1 MTHRFIKVVGATL
14 VAIGMLVGGCSS
26 KGKQAAQLPLTSEQ
40 KQLNLESFD
49 MVWNTIKAKHFDPKL
64 NGADWE
70 GAKTELRP
78 KIEQAKNMNEA
89 RAVLGDL
96 IGRLKQT
103 HFGIIPAE
111 AYNDLPGAKKADGS
125 KADENGTSGIQVRV
139 ADGLPV
145 VWKLDPESSAAAA
158 GVGTGWQIVSVDGK
172 KISKLLDRLKNL
184 EIEESMKTVYQSMS
198 IQRAMQGAIGETRT
212 VVFRDGSNA
221 LVTKAISMQSPSG
234 TAAVFGNMP
243 KIYVRMESKEI
254 VPKIGYISLNAFF
267 DPMNVNNKYKAAIEQ
282 FEKADGLIIDLR
294 GNPGGIGAMAM
305 GLGGYLVNKDNQ
317 KLGEMVT
324 RDAKFN
330 FLLNPQPTTFDGP
343 LAVLV
348 DEMSMSTSEIFAGGL
363 QDLGR
368 ARIFGIQTPGA
379 ALPST
384 IEKLPNG
391 DGFQYA
397 FANYISFKGQPLEG
411 KGVEPDE
418 IIPLH
423 RDVLLAGRDPVI
435 EAAIGWIGCEKK

>member
-172 KISKLLDRLKNL
+172 KISKLLDRLKDL

-282 FEKADGLIIDLR
+282 FEKADGLIRSL
-294 GNPGGIGAMAM
+294 PGM
-305 GLGGYLVNKDNQ
+305 NQ
-317 KLGEMVT
+317 
-324 RDAKFN
+324 
-330 FLLNPQPTTFDGP
+330 
-343 LAVLV
+343 
-348 DEMSMSTSEIFAGGL
+348 
-363 QDLGR
+363 
-368 ARIFGIQTPGA
+368 
-379 ALPST
+379 
-384 IEKLPNG
+384 
-391 DGFQYA
+391 
-397 FANYISFKGQPLEG
+397 
-411 KGVEPDE
+411 
-418 IIPLH
+418 
-423 RDVLLAGRDPVI
+423 
-435 EAAIGWIGCEKK
+435 